1 MKFRKVEF
9 KNHPILG
16 NAAFD
21 FTDAGGQTVDTI
33 ILAGENGCGKS
44 YLLNFLNNYNPGLSV
59 ANDGYNVR
67 VEIEFSMDE
76 LKGFWSNPDFER
88 EMRSSFSG
96 NTVTFIHEQGRPGGT
111 AFVKYKDKNGVVIE
125 KYAYL
130 FMLDMRAYKSIFS
143 DVEINFSPSEI
154 RHISSSNIDKEF
166 VHSERSSVNLATEIK
181 QLLVD
186 IDNLDNSELA
196 QWVDRH
202 KGQAPPD
209 NVLHRRVRRFTEA
222 FDLIFESKRF
232 KCIDN
237 NGSSKR
243 VMFEENGKQMEI
255 SQLSSGEKQIVFRG
269 GFLLRNLG
277 TMSGAPVLVDEPELS
292 LHPKWQQKILAFI
305 KTLFTNS
312 EGKQTSQVIVATHSP
327 FIVHNNTR
335 SEDKVIV
342 MQKDPKGGTVILD
355 KPEYYNWTEAVT
367 IEDAFNIRPF
377 LFDDKINIL
386 LEGETDEMYF
396 DRALDVFGF
405 DRNVISIKWIGRN
418 VEKGK
423 AENTGCK
430 ALNSAYSFLV
440 ANPQFLLSSKVY
452 LLYDCDTNKPD
463 IQDGNLY
470 VGAMAFNANAEKY
483 KIGVENL
490 LTLPDG
496 FDYEKYYTET
506 VETDNYGGRKKISS
520 LNKMLLAKDL
530 TAMSGDELKSIFA
543 NIKAEIEKV
552 LNRVK

>member
-1 MKFRKVEF
+1 M
-9 KNHPILG
+9 
-16 NAAFD
+16 D
-21 FTDAGGQTVDTI
+21 TV

-44 YLLNFLNNYNPGLSV
+44 YLLNFLNNYNPSLMV

-67 VEIEFSMDE
+67 VEVEFSIEE
-76 LKGFWSNPDFER
+76 LKGLWSNPDFAR
-88 EMRSSFSG
+88 EMKNSFSG

-111 AFVKYKDKNGVVIE
+111 AFVKYKDKDGTVIE

-130 FMLDMRAYKSIFS
+130 FMLDMKVYKSIFS
-143 DVEINFSPSEI
+143 DVEINFSPSEV

-209 NVLHRRVRRFTEA
+209 NVLHQRVRRFTEA

-342 MQKDPKGGTVILD
+342 MQKDPKGGTIILD

-367 IEDAFNIRPF
+367 IEDAFNIKPF
-377 LFDDKINIL
+377 LSADKINIL

-405 DRNVISIKWIGRN
+405 DRNAISVKWIGRN

-440 ANPQFLLSSKVY
+440 ANPQFLLSNKVY

-463 IQDGNLY
+463 MQNGNLY
-470 VGAMAFNANAEKY
+470 AGAMKYNDSASHY
-483 KIGVENL
+483 KIGVENIL
-490 LTLPDG
+490 ILPDD

-506 VETDNYGGRKKISS
+506 IETDEYGGQKRISK
-520 LNKMLLAKDL
+520 LNKTQLAKDL
-530 TAMSGDELKSIFA
+530 TAMSDDDLKDIFA
-543 NIKAEIEKV
+543 NIKAEIEEV
-552 LNRVK
+552 LRIVK